1 MNKIDEKNSLAP
13 VLQFLVINFAL
24 SGIFYFFIIYS
35 GTLGAGR
42 GLYTTGLMWC
52 PGTAALIAM
61 KLQKRDLSELGWKWG
76 KTKYQLQSFLVP
88 VLYALIAYLIIWST
102 GLGGFYDR
110 EFVNELTG
118 SFGLGDIGDGLII
131 GLYVILIG
139 IFGTIRSA
147 ANAMGEEIGWRGYLV
162 PELYARYGFTRTSLI
177 SGLIWAVWH
186 LPILLFAD
194 YNSGTPVW
202 YAMIC
207 FFILVLSAGFIFAW
221 YRIKSGSLWTGVIL
235 HASHNLFIQAIFTP
249 LTVDNGNTAYFIDE
263 FGAVLPLVTL
273 GFAIYFWRRRR
284 ELKAFPVPQRA

>member
-1 MNKIDEKNSLAP
+1 MDKIGKKNSLAP

-35 GTLGAGR
+35 GKLGAGR
-42 GLYTTGLMWC
+42 GLFTTGLMWC
-52 PGTAALIAM
+52 PGIAALIAM
-61 KLQKRDLSELGWKWG
+61 KLQKRNLSELGWKWG
-76 KTKYQLQSFLVP
+76 KTKYQLQSYLVP
-88 VLYALIAYLIIWST
+88 VLYGLIAYLIIWLT
-102 GLGGFYDR
+102 GLGGFYNK
-110 EFVNELTG
+110 EFVNGLTE
-118 SFGLGDIGDGLII
+118 SFGLGNIGDGLSI

-162 PELYARYGFTRTSLI
+162 PELYARYGFTKTSLI
-177 SGLIWAVWH
+177 SGFIWAVWH

-207 FFILVLSAGFIFAW
+207 FFVLVLSAGFIFTW
-221 YRIKSGSLWTGVIL
+221 YRMKSGSLWTAVIL

-249 LTVDNGNTAYFIDE
+249 LTIDNGNTAYFTDE

-273 GFAIYFWRRRR
+273 GFAVYFWRRRK
-284 ELKAFPVPQRA
+284 ELKAPSILQ